1 MGSTGGGAGMG
12 SVDHL
17 LCADEAALLAC
28 MRDLQ
33 RFGDDFEQTYLDAA
47 ERRLAGLCESSAR
60 AIVSQGLFLARI
72 LAEDGIAQTPSGP
85 REAPQSCRRADGAD
99 LRLLALIEA
108 AQSSRN
114 RLEAL
119 LRQEARPT
127 PELVFVLIRF
137 AALLVRRP
145 ALAAPRQRSL
155 SDRTAVCRT
164 DVGASPASCLKWC
177 FSHGSARNNS
187 TAPGLCSAEGE
198 PG

>member
-1 MGSTGGGAGMG
+1 
-12 SVDHL
+12 
-17 LCADEAALLAC
+17 

-47 ERRLAGLCESSAR
+47 ERRLAGLCGSSAR

-99 LRLLALIEA
+99 MRLLALIEA

-137 AALLVRRP
+137 AALLLSAGLRLPRRDSGVFQTERP
-145 ALAAPRQRSL
+145 YAAP
-155 SDRTAVCRT
+155 T
-164 DVGASPASCLKWC
+164 
-177 FSHGSARNNS
+177 SALR
-187 TAPGLCSAEGE
+187 LQVV
-198 PG
+198 